1 MDEVKKKSIHPV
13 WFFILLCAG
22 TIIGSFLLSLL
33 NFHGTQYTV
42 TSSLK
47 LSTSVV
53 TVNNLLSGEGIR
65 YMFGNATSN
74 FITFL
79 PLGSLLIGLI
89 GVGVATKSRLLESVF
104 DKLAK
109 KVPRAVAFFLFSLL
123 CIVMGFSTDTAFVI
137 MIPASVVLFTSY
149 RRNQLY
155 GMAFTFASIAA
166 GTNINLFITS
176 LDYSIVELS
185 KNAVLEVN
193 KGYSFGYFGNL
204 YFIAFASLI
213 LAAALAILTEF
224 ITRKKPVRINESEEE
239 IDAKLDKIAL
249 KRVGIAFLAM
259 VLLFTYEIIPG
270 LPLSGVLLDNTQ
282 IFYVNKLFGA
292 NSPFVNGVLY
302 IVVLCLVI
310 CSIIYAVSTKQVENN
325 KSIIK
330 MFTNSLNGIGEI
342 LILIFFASQFIA
354 LFKYSN
360 IGNVICAILFGFIRS
375 MNLSLALLIVFSII
389 FIMLANIFLSS
400 VATKWQ
406 SFAPATISL
415 FMKSNITPE
424 FAAAIYRLTSSA
436 TNMITPVFP
445 YFSVFMGYV
454 GLYNKNDF
462 TVRKCYNVIMPYF
475 VTVFVLVLFIVF
487 GWYLLNIPIGPKTFP
502 NI

>member
-1 MDEVKKKSIHPV
+1 MDEKKKSLHPV
-13 WFFILLCAG
+13 WFYIILCFG
-22 TIIGSFLLSLL
+22 TIVGSFLLSLL
-33 NFHGTQYTV
+33 NFHGTAYNV
-42 TSSLK
+42 SSSLK
-47 LSTSVV
+47 TSTSVV
-53 TVNNLLSGEGIR
+53 DVNNLISGTGIR
-65 YMFGNATSN
+65 YMFSNATSN

-89 GVGVATKSRLLESVF
+89 GVGVASKSRLLDSLF

-109 KVPRAVAFFLFSLL
+109 KVPRTVAFFLFSLL
-123 CIVMGFSTDTAFVI
+123 CIIMGFSTDMAFVI
-137 MIPASVVLFTSY
+137 MIPVSVVLFTSY

-155 GMAFTFASIAA
+155 GMAFAFASVAA
-166 GTNINLFITS
+166 GSNINLFITS
-176 LDYSIVELS
+176 LDYSIIELA

-193 KGYSFGYFGNL
+193 KGYTYGYTGNL
-204 YFIAFASLI
+204 YFIAFSSLL
-213 LAAALAILTEF
+213 LAAALSILTEF
-224 ITRKKPVRINESEEE
+224 ITRKKPVRINEDEEE

-249 KRVGIAFLAM
+249 RRVAIVFLAM

-282 IFYVNKLFGA
+282 MFYVNKLFGA
-292 NSPFVNGVLY
+292 NSPFVNGILY
-302 IVVLCLVI
+302 IVVLALVI
-310 CSIIYAVSTKQVENN
+310 CGIIYAASTKQIQNN
-325 KSIIK
+325 KSVIK
-330 MFTNSLNGIGEI
+330 LFTNSLNGIGEI

-360 IGNVICAILFGFIRS
+360 IGTVVTSILFGWIRS
-375 MNLSLALLIVFSII
+375 MNLSLALLILVSVL
-389 FIMLANIFLSS
+389 FIMIANLFLTS
-400 VATKWQ
+400 VANKWQ

-424 FAAAIYRLTSSA
+424 FAGAIYRLTSSA
-436 TNMITPVFP
+436 TNMMTPLFP

-462 TVRKCYNVIMPYF
+462 TVRKCYKVIMPYF
-475 VTVFVLVLFIVF
+475 MTVFVLVLAIVF
-487 GWYLLNIPIGPKTFP
+487 GWYLLNIPIGPHTLP

>member
-155 GMAFTFASIAA
+155 GMAFAFASIAA
-166 GTNINLFITS
+166 GSNINLFMTS
-176 LDYSIVELS
+176 LDYSIIELA
-185 KNAVLEVN
+185 KNSVLEVN
-193 KGYSFGYFGNL
+193 KGY
-204 YFIAFASLI
+204 
-213 LAAALAILTEF
+213 
-224 ITRKKPVRINESEEE
+224 
-239 IDAKLDKIAL
+239 
-249 KRVGIAFLAM
+249 
-259 VLLFTYEIIPG
+259 
-270 LPLSGVLLDNTQ
+270 
-282 IFYVNKLFGA
+282 
-292 NSPFVNGVLY
+292 
-302 IVVLCLVI
+302 
-310 CSIIYAVSTKQVENN
+310 
-325 KSIIK
+325 
-330 MFTNSLNGIGEI
+330 
-342 LILIFFASQFIA
+342 
-354 LFKYSN
+354 
-360 IGNVICAILFGFIRS
+360 
-375 MNLSLALLIVFSII
+375 
-389 FIMLANIFLSS
+389 
-400 VATKWQ
+400 
-406 SFAPATISL
+406 
-415 FMKSNITPE
+415 
-424 FAAAIYRLTSSA
+424 
-436 TNMITPVFP
+436 
-445 YFSVFMGYV
+445 
-454 GLYNKNDF
+454 
-462 TVRKCYNVIMPYF
+462 
-475 VTVFVLVLFIVF
+475 
-487 GWYLLNIPIGPKTFP
+487 TF
-502 NI
+502 